1 MVWDYSGDLVAL
13 HSCGHLFVEPCLARQ
28 PWRPRI
34 EMVPGGLSD
43 PPADAEEAK
52 LTLEARRKNDP
63 QTWKNMAVFFLRK
76 IRGVATGIRDS
87 GLGDGGIRVFFLKV
101 CLIHV
106 NEFDLGFW
114 GCIY

>member
-13 HSCGHLFVEPCLARQ
+13 HSCGHLFVETCLARQ

-52 LTLEARRKNDP
+52 LTLEARFEKTTPRLGK
-63 QTWKNMAVFFLRK
+63 TWAVVLRK

-114 GCIY
+114 RCIY